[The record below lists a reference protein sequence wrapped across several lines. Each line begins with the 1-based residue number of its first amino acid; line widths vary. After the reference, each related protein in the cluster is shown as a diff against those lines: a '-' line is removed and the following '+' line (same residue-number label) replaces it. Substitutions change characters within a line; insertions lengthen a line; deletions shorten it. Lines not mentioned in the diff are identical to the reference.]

1 MGRLPLAGVPRAA
14 SPLASQAASA
24 PPMRA
29 RGRAA
34 AALSD
39 AAIESRST
47 PPVDEAA
54 LLETL
59 GPAITPATRA
69 VIERAP
75 PSLHAAMVLGSPDF
89 MHR

>member
-1 MGRLPLAGVPRAA
+1 
-14 SPLASQAASA
+14 
-24 PPMRA
+24 MRA